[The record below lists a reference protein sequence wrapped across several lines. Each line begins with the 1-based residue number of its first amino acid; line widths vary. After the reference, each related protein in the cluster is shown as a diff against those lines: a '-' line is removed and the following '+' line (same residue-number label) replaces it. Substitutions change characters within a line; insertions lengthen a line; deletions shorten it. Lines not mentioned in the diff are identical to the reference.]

1 VSSSLL
7 PVAKQ
12 GVEENVKYNPK
23 LKLYTAGKQSW
34 DKNLYT
40 LDVGCGFPN
49 PEEPYHKR
57 GHVGLDRKR
66 GYADVVADAHYLPFR
81 DSTFDLIGVHTAL
94 DHFNFPLQ
102 ALREINRVTK
112 KYIVVSNANSNF
124 WAYSFSVPPPDHSYQ
139 WNSWTLAKLLTKAGF
154 EPIEYGYE
162 HLGRKSSRTRVFELF
177 VKILVG
183 FIRKKNFLSFLN
195 NVLIIKAVKR

>member
-1 VSSSLL
+1 VRSSLL
-7 PVAKQ
+7 PVLNRE
-12 GVEENVKYNPK
+12 VEENVKYNPK
-23 LKLYTAGKQSW
+23 LKVYTAGKHSW

-57 GHVGLDRKR
+57 GHMGIDRER

-81 DSTFDLIGVHTAL
+81 DNTFDLIGVHTAL

-102 ALREINRVTK
+102 TLKQINRVTK
-112 KYIVVSNANSNF
+112 NYIVVSSANSGF
-124 WAYSFSVPPPDHSYQ
+124 WAYSFGIPPPGHSYQ
-139 WNSWTLAKLLTKAGF
+139 WNIWTLANLLTKAGF

-162 HLGRKSSRTRVFELF
+162 HLGRKSSRTRFFELF

-183 FIRKKNFLSFLN
+183 FIKKKDVSSFFN